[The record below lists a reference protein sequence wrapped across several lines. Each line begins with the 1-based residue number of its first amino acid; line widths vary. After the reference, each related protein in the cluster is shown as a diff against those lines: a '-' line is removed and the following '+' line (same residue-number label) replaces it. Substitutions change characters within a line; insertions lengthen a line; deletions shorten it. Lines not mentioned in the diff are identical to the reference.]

1 MRRFA
6 LAATA
11 LLLLL
16 FGAQAV
22 LAAYGPS
29 GSVTLSSS
37 TSTPGADVD
46 VSGDGFDP
54 GSNVQITIHST
65 PVLLA
70 TVAANGS
77 GHFSTTVTIPAGF
90 DGLHQITATGLD
102 PQQSVLVLQS
112 PITISTS
119 GLPSTNA
126 AVGSTTGSSDFA
138 ILALSG
144 AGIVLLTA
152 GVLFATRRMTTR

>member
-6 LAATA
+6 IAATG

-16 FGAQAV
+16 FGTQAV

-29 GSVTLSSS
+29 GSLTLSSS
-37 TSTPGADVD
+37 TSTAGAPVG

-65 PVLLA
+65 PVLLT
-70 TVAANGS
+70 TVAADGS
-77 GHFSTTVTIPAGF
+77 GHFSATVTIPAGF
-90 DGLHQITATGLD
+90 SGLHQITATGLD
-102 PQQSVLVLQS
+102 PQQSVRVLES
-112 PITISTS
+112 SISLTS
-119 GLPSTNA
+119 DGLPATDTVMTDA
-126 AVGSTTGSSDFA
+126 AGSSDLA

-144 AGIVLLTA
+144 AGIVILTV